1 MMETRG
7 KGESSEARGGT
18 ASAKMPE
25 RGAQKPERHLADDAR
40 ASARDFSHAW
50 RALRHRNFRLFFGGQ
65 TISLV
70 GTWMTRIATSWLV
83 YRLTKNAVL
92 LGTVSFAGQ
101 IPSFLLAPLAGV
113 IVDRSDRRRVLVWTQ
128 TLAMVQSLL
137 LAWLTLAHRINI
149 TEILILSAFQGLI
162 NAFDMPGRQ
171 AFMVQM
177 VEDRN
182 DLSNAIAINSSMVN
196 VARLVG
202 PSLAGLVI
210 AVSSEGWCFLI
221 DGISYIAVI
230 VSLLMMQIPAAA
242 VRRAAASMVEQMRE
256 GWSYVSSFV
265 PVRTILILFALISLM
280 GMPYMVLMPIFAAG
294 VLHGGPHTLGFL
306 MGAAGA
312 GALVSAFSLVLRRSV
327 RGLTRMIPAAAMVFG
342 AGLFLFGLSRW
353 LWLSLVLMLFVGFGM
368 LQGMT
373 VSNTIIQT
381 LVPEDRRGRVM
392 SYYTAAFVG
401 MAPFGSLLAGFLA
414 HWIGAPRTVMF
425 TGSCCIAGGLWFW
438 SRLPAIRRE
447 MRPIYE
453 QLGIIAPL
461 PEPVQEQ
468 AAN

>member
-1 MMETRG
+1 MAEG
-7 KGESSEARGGT
+7 S
-18 ASAKMPE
+18 
-25 RGAQKPERHLADDAR
+25 R
-40 ASARDFSHAW
+40 ASSRDFSHAW

-70 GTWMTRIATSWLV
+70 GTWMTRIATAWLV
-83 YRLTKNAVL
+83 YRLTGSALL

-101 IPSFLLAPLAGV
+101 IPSFFLAPFAGV
-113 IVDRSDRRRVLVWTQ
+113 IVDRHDRRQVLVWTQ

-137 LAWLTLAHRINI
+137 LAWLTLTHRINI

-171 AFMVQM
+171 SFMVQM

-196 VARLVG
+196 VARLLG

-230 VSLLMMQIPAAA
+230 VSLLMMRVHVAAA
-242 VRRAAASMVEQMRE
+242 RRAAASMFEQMRE
-256 GWSYVSSFV
+256 GWSYVSTFV
-265 PVRTILILFALISLM
+265 PVRTILILFALLSLM
-280 GMPYMVLMPIFAAG
+280 GMPYMVLMPIFAAR

-312 GALVSAFSLVLRRSV
+312 GALISAVSLVLRRSV
-327 RGLTRMIPAAAMVFG
+327 RGLTRMIPLAAIIFG
-342 AGLFLFGLSRW
+342 AGLFLFGFSRW
-353 LWLSLVLMLFVGFGM
+353 VWLSLILMLFVGFGM

-392 SYYTAAFVG
+392 SYYTAAFMG
-401 MAPFGSLLAGFLA
+401 MAPFGSLLAGSLA
-414 HWIGAPRTVMF
+414 NWIGAPRTVML

-447 MRPIYE
+447 MRPVYE
-453 QLGIIAPL
+453 KLGLIT
-461 PEPVQEQ
+461 PVPQPAQEQ